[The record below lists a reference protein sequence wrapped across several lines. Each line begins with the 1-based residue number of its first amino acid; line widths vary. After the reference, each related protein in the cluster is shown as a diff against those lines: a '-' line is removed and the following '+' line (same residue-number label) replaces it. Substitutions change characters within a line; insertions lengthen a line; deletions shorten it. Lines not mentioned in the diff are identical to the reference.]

1 MGNIFEDIAQD
12 IEVKPNKSKLVLKW
26 VVRIA
31 VILICGAFVFG
42 QLKIKSLNKVNTFEK
57 SLQEN
62 TKAIQDLNTK
72 VVDGFKAVNG
82 RIDKVYDDGNKSFN
96 DYVTFNKEQLK
107 MVIDYGQSNKDMLKR
122 MLDFNTA
129 EKAKTVETQLEQ
141 AKKDTTKTNF
151 DSNIVVKKV
160 EPIKK

>member
-1 MGNIFEDIAQD
+1 MGNIFEDIVQD
-12 IEVKPNKSKLVLKW
+12 IEVKPSKSKLVLKW

-31 VILICGAFVFG
+31 ILLICGAFVFG
-42 QLKIKSLNKVNTFEK
+42 QLKIKSMNKVNTFEK

-72 VVDGFKAVNG
+72 VEDGFKAVNS

-96 DYVTFNKEQLK
+96 DYVIFNKEQLK

-129 EKAKTVETQLEQ
+129 EKTKTVETQLEQ
-141 AKKDTTKTNF
+141 AKKDTSTYKTNI
-151 DSNIVVKKV
+151 IVKPVIPKK
-160 EPIKK
+160 

>member
-31 VILICGAFVFG
+31 VILICGAFIFG

>member
-31 VILICGAFVFG
+31 VILICGAFIFG

-107 MVIDYGQSNKDMLKR
+107 MVIDYG
-122 MLDFNTA
+122 
-129 EKAKTVETQLEQ
+129 
-141 AKKDTTKTNF
+141 
-151 DSNIVVKKV
+151 
-160 EPIKK
+160 